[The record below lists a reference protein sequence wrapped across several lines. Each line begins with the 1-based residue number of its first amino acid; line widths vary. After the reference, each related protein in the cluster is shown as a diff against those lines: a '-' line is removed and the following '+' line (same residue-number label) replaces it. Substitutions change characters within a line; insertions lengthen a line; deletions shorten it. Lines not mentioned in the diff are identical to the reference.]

1 MDNFNNRLRQVLIL
15 SVIILIAIL
24 IIRYFYIFLPGVLG
38 SITLYILSKKSY
50 FFLVEK
56 KKWRHQLTALL
67 YIFGYLIIIC
77 LPVYLAVVIIV
88 PKLVD
93 LFNNPVQL
101 IVAVKSFSAKIH
113 TASGIE
119 LINPNN
125 LQTITRNIAL
135 KLPQLLT
142 GTANFVT
149 NLLLM
154 FFVLY
159 YMLIHGRKM
168 EKYLAEMIPLK
179 NKNQEILSTE
189 TDIMIRANAI
199 GIPLLAVIQGFV
211 GALGYFIFGLNDI
224 AVWGFLTGVAS
235 LIPIV
240 GTGIIW
246 VPLTVYLLAIG
257 NTWQGVGLGIYSL
270 AVLSNVDYVARIT
283 LLRKIGNVHPLITIF
298 GIIVGVGMFGF
309 LGLVFGPLLISYFI
323 VLIKIYRNE
332 FNAVPISPL
341 HEEEHPVGLENEGPE
356 AMK

>member
-1 MDNFNNRLRQVLIL
+1 MTSFNNRLRQILIL
-15 SVIILIAIL
+15 AVIILIAIL

-38 SITLYILSKKSY
+38 SVTLYILSKKSY
-50 FFLVEK
+50 FFLIEK
-56 KKWRHQLTALL
+56 KKWKKQWTALL

-77 LPVYLAVVIIV
+77 LPVYLAVVIIL
-88 PKLVD
+88 PKVVA
-93 LFNNPVQL
+93 LFNNPVPL
-101 IVAVKSFSAKIH
+101 IIAIKTFSAKVQNA
-113 TASGIE
+113 TGIE
-119 LINPNN
+119 LINGDN
-125 LQTITRNIAL
+125 LQTVTKNLAAQ
-135 KLPQLLT
+135 LPMFLT

-168 EKYLAEMIPLK
+168 DDYLEEMMPLK
-179 NKNQEILSTE
+179 NKNREILSTE

-211 GALGYFIFGLNDI
+211 GALGYFIFGI
-224 AVWGFLTGVAS
+224 KEVAVWGFLTGVAS

-246 VPLTVYLLAIG
+246 VPLTIYLFATG
-257 NTWQGVGLGIYSL
+257 DSWQGIGLAIYSL
-270 AVLSNVDYVARIT
+270 AVLTNVDYVARIT

-323 VLIKIYRNE
+323 VLVKIYRNE
-332 FNAVPISPL
+332 FNSIPISPL
-341 HEEEHPVGLENEGPE
+341 HEEEHPVGVKKE
-356 AMK
+356 